1 MLLHL
6 SVRDFAI
13 VDALDLEFSA
23 GFTALTGET
32 GAGKS
37 ILIDALALALG
48 ERADAD
54 VVRAGTERAEVIAEF
69 TVAESAPLADWLVE
83 NAFEGDDDRL
93 LLRRVVDRNGRSR
106 AFINGH
112 PATVQQL
119 REASDA
125 LVDVHGQHAHQSLL
139 KRDSQRMLLDEQAGI
154 GGLAAGVASAYREW
168 SQAVRMREESERD
181 AAMRAGERERLA
193 WQVQELDRLA
203 PKADEWETLG
213 QEHQRLAH
221 AASLIEGSQAALDA
235 LVEADGSASAA
246 VSGVVSRLRSLLQ
259 YDASLAE
266 VVELLDS
273 AAAQIQ
279 EAGYGLRHYR
289 DRIDLDPS
297 RLSEVEAR
305 LDAMHSVARKL
316 RIAPAELPAHADA
329 LRAQLAALAIASDP
343 GTLAA
348 REREAKG
355 RYDALAAKLS
365 AERKVAAGKLSE
377 QVSGAMKELAMGG
390 GRFEIALEPT
400 EGGSAAG
407 DEVVEF
413 LVATNPGAP
422 LRPLAKVASGGEL
435 SRLSLAIQVITSR
448 AARVPTLIFDEVD
461 AGIGGAVAEIVGRRM
476 KVLGA
481 DRQVLCVTHLAQ
493 VAAQADH
500 QWSVAKVGGPGAVR
514 SRVSVLDA
522 AGRID
527 EVARMLGGTE
537 ITATTRKHAA
547 EMLGARDRNRSP

>member
-54 VVRAGTERAEVIAEF
+54 VVRVGTERAEVIAEF

-83 NAFEGDDDRL
+83 NAFEGDEDRL

-221 AASLIEGSQAALDA
+221 AASLIEGSQVALDA

-348 REREAKG
+348 REREAMG

-365 AERKVAAGKLSE
+365 AERKVAAARLAD